1 MSKGY
6 IKKKNSIL
14 KFPKSE
20 IRNPKLKCPLFI
32 FISKKRKEKLFIFA
46 CRLNTTIFTI

>member
-6 IKKKNSIL
+6 IKNSIL

-20 IRNPKLKCPLFI
+20 LEIKMPLFI
-32 FISKKRKEKLFIFA
+32 FISKRKEKLFIFA